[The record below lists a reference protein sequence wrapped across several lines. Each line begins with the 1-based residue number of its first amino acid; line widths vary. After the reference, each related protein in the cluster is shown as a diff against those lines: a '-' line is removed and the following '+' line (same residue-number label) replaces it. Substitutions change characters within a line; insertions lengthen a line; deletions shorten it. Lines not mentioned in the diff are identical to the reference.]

1 MILLWFLT
9 GLALA
14 LLIARLNESNKL
26 FWIAFTSF
34 AFGIAV
40 ESIVHKMDQS
50 KDDLAQVCP
59 MQAVVDTSNNAVCLL
74 ADDVDTTR
82 CLVPNPAGQDTTP
95 GTSEENFTLNKSFK
109 ETPTEPPETKKLKND
124 NIF

>member
-1 MILLWFLT
+1 MILLWFLV
-9 GLALA
+9 GLVLA
-14 LLIARLNESNKL
+14 IIIARLNESNKL

-59 MQAVVDTSNNAVCLL
+59 IQVVVDASNSICSL
-74 ADDVDTTR
+74 ADEIDTTR
-82 CLVPNPAGQDTTP
+82 CLVPNPVGQDTTP
-95 GTSEENFTLNKSFK
+95 EASEGNFTLSKCFK
-109 ETPTEPPETKKLKND
+109 DTLTEPPEKNLKK
-124 NIF
+124 